1 MEMEKKPIDYSTYF
15 KEYYQKNKD
24 KWRKQQ
30 EKTYT
35 CELCNK
41 TLKLCKKARHNR
53 TNMHR
58 RLEEQSKKIKE
69 AIQEAFLKV

>member
-1 MEMEKKPIDYSTYF
+1 M
-15 KEYYQKNKD
+15 
-24 KWRKQQ
+24 

-69 AIQEAFLKV
+69 AIQEAFLRV